1 MIDGSQTG
9 SSATVEELWN
19 EFSMP
24 LRSFL
29 AARTRNGADA
39 EDLLQDVFL
48 RIHRSLPNLH
58 HPEKLQGWVYR
69 IARNAVVDHYRGR
82 RDHEEL
88 KADPAPEPTDNKGAV
103 DLTPSLRRFIA
114 QLPPTYREPLEQHV
128 FRGKGLAE
136 VAKGLRISLTATK
149 SRVLRA
155 RAMLRKML
163 DECCRFEF
171 DHRGRVIEATPR
183 APCEYSDCSSKKA
196 TPSTRPKS
204 TAKR

>member
-1 MIDGSQTG
+1 MIGGLETG
-9 SSATVEELWN
+9 GPANVEELWR
-19 EFSMP
+19 EFSKP
-24 LRSFL
+24 LRVFL

-48 RIHRSLPNLH
+48 RIHRNLPNLH
-58 HPEKLQGWVYR
+58 HPEKLEGWVYR
-69 IARNAVVDHYRGR
+69 IARNTVVDHYRGR

-88 KADPAPEPTDNKGAV
+88 GTEPASDTKDSHGNV

-114 QLPPTYREPLEQHV
+114 QLPLMYREPLERHV
-128 FRGKGLAE
+128 FRGMGLAE
-136 VAKGLRISLTATK
+136 VARDLGISLTATK
-149 SRVLRA
+149 SRVQRA

-183 APCEYSDCSSKKA
+183 APCDCPD
-196 TPSTRPKS
+196 PSGIS
-204 TAKR
+204 